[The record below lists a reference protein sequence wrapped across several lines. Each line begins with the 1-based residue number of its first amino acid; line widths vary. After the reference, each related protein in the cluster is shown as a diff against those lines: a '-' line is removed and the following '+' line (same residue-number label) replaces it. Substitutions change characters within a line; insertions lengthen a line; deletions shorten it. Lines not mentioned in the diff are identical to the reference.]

1 MNVNSTRYSIKIP
14 DGVEIINNNKKGYV
28 LIKGPLIKKL
38 YKTVFKIKLCNNK
51 KLLYVTDNTYKKL
64 PQKQQKALKRTTLA
78 MLSKYFLEVSSIS
91 YKKLNLVGVG
101 YKVFPINDQI
111 LHFRL
116 GFSHNIYYKIPKGLT
131 INSQHSIKL
140 LISGTDSLLV
150 TQTAGLIK
158 NLKKPEPYKG
168 KGILYSDEQIKL
180 KEGKKL

>member
-14 DGVEIINNNKKGYV
+14 DGVEILNDNKKGYV
-28 LIKGPLIKKL
+28 LIKGPLTKKL
-38 YKTVFKIKLCNNK
+38 YKTLFQIRLCSNK
-51 KLLYVTDNTYKKL
+51 KLLYVTNTAFKKL
-64 PQKQQKALKRTTLA
+64 PKKQFKAMKKTTLA

-101 YKVFPINDQI
+101 YKVFFINDQM
-111 LHFRL
+111 LHFKL
-116 GFSHNIYYKIPKGLT
+116 GFSHNIYYKVPKGLL

-150 TQTAGLIK
+150 TQTAGLLK